1 MLLDTGSDSL
11 DTDEDEVQAMEN
23 ELVASK
29 LDCNHDDQ
37 PIEEQECPGQ
47 TTEEVCSLVWSRH
60 KQIIVTSKLYRY
72 LLVCNVG

>member
-1 MLLDTGSDSL
+1 
-11 DTDEDEVQAMEN
+11 MEN
-23 ELVASK
+23 ELVAFK

>member
-1 MLLDTGSDSL
+1 
-11 DTDEDEVQAMEN
+11 MEN

-29 LDCNHDDQ
+29 MDCNHDDQ